1 VKILDYPDGNIAIQ
15 YGDRNLKFK
24 IFDKL
29 AKVDQGKIVDNKRL
43 GQVLRF
49 AQEKQ
54 DEFEA
59 NNQRCR
65 GKQGPKRTAQKR
77 AVAQF
82 KAMNPVLEDP
92 DLFKASSSRK

>member
-1 VKILDYPDGNIAIQ
+1 M
-15 YGDRNLKFK
+15 
-24 IFDKL
+24 
-29 AKVDQGKIVDNKRL
+29 DQGQISDNKRL

-77 AVAQF
+77 AVEQF
-82 KAMNPVLEDP
+82 KAMNPVLAEP
-92 DLFKASSSRK
+92 GLFKASSSRK